1 MNNTMPQST
10 HIKLFTLSL
19 VFNSL
24 SVFGILTRCPGP
36 LHTPRMLCTSYVSH
50 DHVTKTLEFI
60 YRIFL
65 IKYAAWYSFAKP
77 ITYYGLTT
85 IHCMIDCIIC
95 PALAPILIN
104 TYRTPSYMFVDGE
117 YILSKEVTTQGDP
130 LAMAMYAFGTL
141 PLIQKL
147 DNTAFQVWYAD
158 DSAASASLSRLQLW
172 WKALQEL
179 GPSYGYFPNSL
190 KTKLVIKEM
199 HSEDAC
205 QLFEGTGIT

>member
-1 MNNTMPQST
+1 MFINYIYYYFIECVW
-10 HIKLFTLSL
+10 HINKVPRAITYTS
-19 VFNSL
+19 NA
-24 SVFGILTRCPGP
+24 
-36 LHTPRMLCTSYVSH
+36 LHLLRIPRPCHEDTGVYLPY
-50 DHVTKTLEFI
+50 
-60 YRIFL
+60 FL

-117 YILSKEVTTQGDP
+117 YILSKEGTTQGDP
-130 LAMAMYAFGTL
+130 LAMAMYAYGTL

-158 DSAASASLSRLQLW
+158 DSTASASLSRLQSW

-205 QLFEGTGIT
+205 QLFEGTEIT